1 MSPIKLRKIKQE
13 PPTVAPE
20 IAEKINEVWKP
31 TEESTTP
38 VKQKLD
44 VRLKCNEGVC
54 AGKFPGAGCTIEN
67 IKFSCFKNAPEHAVF
82 FNDFAVYVSP
92 KPPKEWIVEIFYEHR
107 KNLLVAKT
115 PIDQLFTDLRTSQR
129 FANFQSKIKE
139 IYKEDNRNKIEEI
152 IKELQVKFQN
162 PSAKTTNILTIK
174 PEEDPKLLQ
183 KAMELL
189 RNPNMLTVI
198 LNEYNRPCYGERD
211 LMEFLHIVC
220 TARYVK
226 GQWLHIS
233 GLSRGGKD
241 TVVRAVLDAFP
252 EEDLM
257 PALRFSEHGL
267 EYSGPPGVLVDLDGK
282 IIYVSESKGLRAALD
297 TLRPLFGQKGKTFTT
312 YTVDTSKGAKGK
324 QLKLKGCPVLIN
336 TSVIPTMSEETT
348 KRFWLASIDE
358 SEEQTKGVQELE
370 KYKRSHPSEY
380 NSVSETRKVVE
391 KALTLYPKNASVFVP
406 YADLVNF
413 PTDKV
418 RYRGDLDK
426 FLDFIESVAYTY
438 MFQRSWIKTG
448 DKTIV
453 IANVEDFNIAKR
465 ILAKFFTPTL
475 MDLPEFIAA
484 FYKTIEMPLRK
495 AESEGLTVKEIVRLT
510 NKSDDTVRNYM
521 NELRKAGLITSER
534 KAGINHY
541 YLSFEPLDAQTINNI
556 TLNYNTK
563 EINKRVLEEM
573 KVYLEKGA
581 EITYRQVSKKR
592 LAAPTG
598 EIYEYH
604 EYNVS
609 KEMLEKIL
617 SNYN

>member
-1 MSPIKLRKIKQE
+1 
-13 PPTVAPE
+13 
-20 IAEKINEVWKP
+20 
-31 TEESTTP
+31 
-38 VKQKLD
+38 
-44 VRLKCNEGVC
+44 
-54 AGKFPGAGCTIEN
+54 
-67 IKFSCFKNAPEHAVF
+67 
-82 FNDFAVYVSP
+82 
-92 KPPKEWIVEIFYEHR
+92 
-107 KNLLVAKT
+107 
-115 PIDQLFTDLRTSQR
+115 
-129 FANFQSKIKE
+129 
-139 IYKEDNRNKIEEI
+139 
-152 IKELQVKFQN
+152 
-162 PSAKTTNILTIK
+162 
-174 PEEDPKLLQ
+174 
-183 KAMELL
+183 
-189 RNPNMLTVI
+189 
-198 LNEYNRPCYGERD
+198 
-211 LMEFLHIVC
+211 
-220 TARYVK
+220 
-226 GQWLHIS
+226 
-233 GLSRGGKD
+233 
-241 TVVRAVLDAFP
+241 
-252 EEDLM
+252 
-257 PALRFSEHGL
+257 
-267 EYSGPPGVLVDLDGK
+267 
-282 IIYVSESKGLRAALD
+282 
-297 TLRPLFGQKGKTFTT
+297 
-312 YTVDTSKGAKGK
+312 
-324 QLKLKGCPVLIN
+324 
-336 TSVIPTMSEETT
+336 MSEETT